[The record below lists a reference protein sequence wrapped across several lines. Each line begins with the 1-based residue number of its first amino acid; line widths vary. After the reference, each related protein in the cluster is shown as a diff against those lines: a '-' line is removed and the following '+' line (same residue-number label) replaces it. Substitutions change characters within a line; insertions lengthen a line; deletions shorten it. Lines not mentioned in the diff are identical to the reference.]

1 MWRQNH
7 TNTMLRFPHETLQPI
22 LLNHIVVVHESKN
35 TEIKKKLRKKGA
47 KEVKEVAEEC
57 SKKKNGDGEAE
68 GDGSSSRSKGSEST
82 AAKKE
87 EENKDSS
94 LPVVG
99 DEPVIVK
106 SRPQETKEEV
116 KEINNI
122 TEVAEE
128 EEGGRKNEKEKE
140 EQIEQVKTVTP
151 NKTKKKCI
159 VQ

>member
-7 TNTMLRFPHETLQPI
+7 TNTMLRFPHETLHPI

-35 TEIKKKLRKKGA
+35 TEIKKTSTKKGA

-57 SKKKNGDGEAE
+57 SKKKNGDEAE
-68 GDGSSSRSKGSEST
+68 GDGSSRRSKGSEST

-87 EENKDSS
+87 EEGKDTS

-122 TEVAEE
+122 TEVAVV
-128 EEGGRKNEKEKE
+128 EEGGGKNEKEE
-140 EQIEQVKTVTP
+140 EQKEQAKTVTP